1 MFRGDGCVDQA
12 GTRYITTSRQLAY
25 QTRMIL
31 FRLGILNS
39 IQIKKAYLGKILGRD
54 KLTQL
59 AEKYTIVVHKE
70 LMEIFD
76 KQPKKAIVKHPTL
89 GFIKDGFVYLPI
101 RYTAEVPFA
110 GTVYNLEVEEDG
122 TYATAG
128 ALLHNCDAVMDQ
140 ISVRLSKEYLEKAGA
155 ILHHNVD
162 KSLLV
167 AGVSEPRF
175 GGGIVKHPMLLVFG
189 DRATSEINGEKID
202 VGEIAVNVAKEWFR
216 KNMRFVDPERHVK
229 YQVELKPG
237 SVGLVDIFKRKGKIL
252 GANDTSAAVGY
263 APITRTEKIVL
274 KTEQF
279 LNSKEFKQ
287 RFPESGEDIKVM
299 GYRNNNGLHL
309 TISMAFVDRYINSE
323 EEYFEKKAKILEET
337 DSFVKMNT
345 DFDKVNVELNTLD
358 VRGRGIGG
366 IYLTVL
372 GTSADSGD
380 SGQVGRGNRVNGLI
394 SLNRPFCSEAA
405 AGKNP
410 VSHVGKIY
418 NVLTYKIAQ
427 HVYEEVPE
435 VEEVY
440 IWLLSRIGSPIDHPA
455 IAAAQV
461 IMKRNNSLEKVRREI
476 EKVLDCELGN
486 IDKFCMELA
495 QGKISIC

>member
-1 MFRGDGCVDQA
+1 MRNIIVERLRQTPLEKQRLEIVERKGLGHPD
-12 GTRYITTSRQLAY
+12 YI
-25 QTRMIL
+25 
-31 FRLGILNS
+31 
-39 IQIKKAYLGKILGRD
+39 
-54 KLTQL
+54 
-59 AEKYTIVVHKE
+59 
-70 LMEIFD
+70 
-76 KQPKKAIVKHPTL
+76 
-89 GFIKDGFVYLPI
+89 
-101 RYTAEVPFA
+101 
-110 GTVYNLEVEEDG
+110 
-122 TYATAG
+122 
-128 ALLHNCDAVMDQ
+128 CDAVMEQ
-140 ISVRLSKEYLEKAGA
+140 ISLHLSKEYLEKAGT

-167 AGVSEPRF
+167 AGQSELRF
-175 GGGIVKHPMLLVFG
+175 GGGIVKQPMLFVFG
-189 DRATSEINGEKID
+189 DRATTEFDGVKID
-202 VGEIAVNVAKEWFR
+202 VEEIAINVAKEWFR
-216 KNMRFVDPERHVK
+216 KNMRFVDPDKHVK

-237 SVGLVDIFKRKGKIL
+237 SAGLVDIFKRKGKVL

-263 APITRTEKIVL
+263 APMTRTEKIVL

-287 RFPESGEDIKVM
+287 RHPESGEDIKVM
-299 GYRNNNGLHL
+299 GSRTNNNLNL
-309 TISMAFVDRYINSE
+309 TISMAFVDRFISSE
-323 EEYFEKKAKILEET
+323 EEYFEKKAKVLEEVNK
-337 DSFVKMNT
+337 FVEANT
-345 DFDKVNVELNTLD
+345 DFEKVNVQLNTLD
-358 VRGRGIGG
+358 ARGRGIDGV
-366 IYLTVL
+366 YLTVL

-418 NVLTYKIAQ
+418 NVLTFKVAQ

-435 VEEVY
+435 LEEVY
-440 IWLLSRIGSPIDHPA
+440 VWLLSEIGRPIDQPA

-461 IMKRNNSLEKVRREI
+461 VMAENSSLDKVKSKIEAVLEY
-476 EKVLDCELGN
+476 ELEN

>member
-1 MFRGDGCVDQA
+1 LRNIIVERLRQTPLEKQRLEIVERKGLGHPD
-12 GTRYITTSRQLAY
+12 YI
-25 QTRMIL
+25 
-31 FRLGILNS
+31 
-39 IQIKKAYLGKILGRD
+39 
-54 KLTQL
+54 
-59 AEKYTIVVHKE
+59 
-70 LMEIFD
+70 
-76 KQPKKAIVKHPTL
+76 
-89 GFIKDGFVYLPI
+89 
-101 RYTAEVPFA
+101 
-110 GTVYNLEVEEDG
+110 
-122 TYATAG
+122 
-128 ALLHNCDAVMDQ
+128 CDAVMEQ
-140 ISVRLSKEYLEKAGA
+140 ISLRLSKEYLEKAGT

-167 AGVSEPRF
+167 AGQSELRF
-175 GGGIVKHPMLLVFG
+175 GGGIVKQPMLFVFG
-189 DRATSEINGEKID
+189 DRATTEFDGIKINVE
-202 VGEIAVNVAKEWFR
+202 EIAVNVAKEWFK
-216 KNMRFVDPERHVK
+216 KNMRFVDPDKHVK

-237 SVGLVDIFKRKGKIL
+237 SAGLVDIFKRKGKVL

-263 APITRTEKIVL
+263 APMTRTEKIVL

-287 RFPESGEDIKVM
+287 RHPESGEDIKVM
-299 GYRNNNGLHL
+299 GSRNNNNLNL
-309 TISMAFVDRYINSE
+309 TISMAFVDRFISGE
-323 EEYFEKKAKILEET
+323 KEYFEKKAKILEEINK
-337 DSFVKMNT
+337 FVRDNT
-345 DFDKVNVELNTLD
+345 DFEKINVQLNTLD
-358 VRGRGIGG
+358 ARGRGIDG

-418 NVLTYKIAQ
+418 NVLTFRVAQ
-427 HVYEEVPE
+427 HVYEEVSE
-435 VEEVY
+435 LEEVY
-440 IWLLSRIGSPIDHPA
+440 IWLLSEIGRPIDQPA

-461 IMKRNNSLEKVRREI
+461 VMAENSSLDKVKSKIEAVLEY
-476 EKVLDCELGN
+476 ELEN